1 MLVVTRKEGESIV
14 IGDSI
19 VVSVSSIRGNRVRL
33 AIEAPRNVGIGRS
46 ESGPRHADRVQ
57 QVDRAPLEDL
67 SIPDEPLASFECTW
81 DEEAECTGSVH

>member
-33 AIEAPRNVGIGRS
+33 AIEAPREIGIGRS
-46 ESGPRHADRVQ
+46 ETPPRNFDLPRGSMSELCGSASDSVHAD
-57 QVDRAPLEDL
+57 
-67 SIPDEPLASFECTW
+67 
-81 DEEAECTGSVH
+81 